1 MAVGCPPP
9 AVRVEVLGPL
19 RLLVD
24 GTGVDVPGPKRRAV
38 LALLALSEGRI
49 VTVDRLVDA
58 LWPSQVPDSGRQ
70 ALHNH
75 VSRLRGH
82 LGAASDRLETR
93 HDGYRL
99 VLGDGELDL
108 AQARALLEAARHDG
122 TGGYDLLRQA
132 HELWR
137 GPVLADLTGVE
148 PIAAAVEDCAR
159 LRQDVTD
166 ALVAQAIATGRAEQV
181 LNLAAASSAADPLR
195 EPAVL
200 LLMRALAATGQAP
213 RALHTAREYRRRLI
227 DETGLDPS
235 PALDATEHDILTGTP
250 PAPQTP
256 APVAPPSTAQTPRTP
271 PPPPADSTAGP
282 VPHPWE
288 PATAPRETS
297 ATAQPDAPAPS
308 GPPAPPASTAPGDAP
323 CRAATRLIGREPQ
336 LRTLRE
342 LLAAERLVTLVGP
355 GGVGKTRLALEV
367 ARQDGAAIVLR
378 LAPVTDSAAL
388 AHALATALNLKVDR
402 GDVLSACL
410 AVLADRPGLL
420 VVDNC
425 EHLLD
430 GVRDAVDTILA
441 GCPGTTLLATSREP
455 LGLPAE
461 HLFRLAPLALPQPG
475 EDPAQVPSS
484 ALFLDR
490 ARRVRP
496 GPPPTE
502 EELRTVAGIVHRLDG
517 MPLAIELAAGR
528 LSTFSL
534 NDLNRRLER
543 SLDLLAGG
551 TPSADRRHRT
561 LRATLEW
568 SYRLLTAD
576 EQRLFRHLAVFP
588 DGVDLDTAEQI
599 ADGLGLDSDPGA
611 VLARLVD
618 ASMVEASFEGTTR
631 YRMLQTLR
639 AFALDRLSA
648 SGEDDAAARGLLAW
662 ARRLTAWIG
671 TTLDSRGES
680 EADGTLRRELPNLRA
695 AWRLARARG
704 AVDDA
709 AAVVTALYDAVA
721 YRDLVEIR
729 DWAVELAADDALD
742 GHPLAGEVLGTAA
755 EATYH
760 RGDYRG
766 GGPAGPRRTGGT
778 GPHDRGVALPLGP
791 LGGRSGPGSLRRG
804 GRALPRRS
812 RAQRSAPGEP
822 GDRRPRHRLRG
833 RHGRGAASERAGA
846 GWGGFALDAG
856 VGRLRRRGDRQPVG
870 PQRVRRGAVRT
881 RRRTGPCRGGDVPR
895 RGRDGGTVVA
905 ACPYGP
911 GPRGS
916 GRLSRGHRLLRP
928 QRQLDPSVGH
938 TAQSRRT
945 AAPARRRRTGGADRN
960 GGRPRPRRACRGGPR
975 ERRPRPW
982 RRRPAGRGRGAG
994 RPGPACLRPGR
1005 GAGRGPAGDRAEPL
1019 PDRAAVRRRRP
1030 GRRPDRSCG
1039 RGGCRRL
1046 LTVVVRRPGGRA

>member
-766 GGPAGPRRTGGT
+766 ADLLARAGLEGPARTTGAWHCLSVLSVADLARGAYDEVVEHSLAALALSGPHRENLGIAALAIAYAGDTDEARRLNEQGLAGAVSPSMLAWGAYVAGEIDSLSGRSESAEERYVRAVELARAAGATFLVGVATVGLLSLRARTGRVREALGGYREVIDYFARNGNWTHLWVTLRNLAGLLRRLGDDEPAALIETAAGRAPDAPAVEGPGNAAPGPGGAGPRG
-778 GPHDRGVALPLGP
+778 
-791 LGGRSGPGSLRRG
+791 
-804 GRALPRRS
+804 
-812 RAQRSAPGEP
+812 
-822 GDRRPRHRLRG
+822 
-833 RHGRGAASERAGA
+833 GAAA
-846 GWGGFALDAG
+846 
-856 VGRLRRRGDRQPVG
+856 P
-870 PQRVRRGAVRT
+870 
-881 RRRTGPCRGGDVPR
+881 DVP
-895 RGRDGGTVVA
+895 A
-905 ACPYGP
+905 PPA
-911 GPRGS
+911 S
-916 GRLSRGHRLLRP
+916 G
-928 QRQLDPSVGH
+928 
-938 TAQSRRT
+938 
-945 AAPARRRRTGGADRN
+945 
-960 GGRPRPRRACRGGPR
+960 
-975 ERRPRPW
+975 
-982 RRRPAGRGRGAG
+982 
-994 RPGPACLRPGR
+994 
-1005 GAGRGPAGDRAEPL
+1005 
-1019 PDRAAVRRRRP
+1019 RAAVLDAARRAIERNLSRTARP
-1030 GRRPDRSCG
+1030 
-1039 RGGCRRL
+1039 
-1046 LTVVVRRPGGRA
+1046 

>member
-99 VLGDGELDL
+99 VLGDGGLDL
-108 AQARALLEAARHDG
+108 AQARALLEAAQHDG

-181 LNLAAASSAADPLR
+181 LSLAAASSAADPLR

-235 PALDATEHDILTGTP
+235 PALDATEHDILTGTA
-250 PAPQTP
+250 PAPQTSP
-256 APVAPPSTAQTPRTP
+256 PVPSPPSAAQTPRTRP
-271 PPPPADSTAGP
+271 SPPAGSTAGP
-282 VPHPWE
+282 VPHPGD
-288 PATAPRETS
+288 PATAPAETI
-297 ATAQPDAPAPS
+297 ATTQPDAPAAS
-308 GPPAPPASTAPGDAP
+308 GSPAAPATMAPGGAP
-323 CRAATRLIGREPQ
+323 RATTLLIGREPQ
-336 LRTLRE
+336 LRDLRE

-367 ARQDGAAIVLR
+367 ARQDGAATVLR

-388 AHALATALNLKVDR
+388 AHALATALNLRVDR

-410 AVLADRPGLL
+410 AVLADHPGLL

-430 GVRDAVDTILA
+430 AVRDAVDTILA

-461 HLFRLAPLALPQPG
+461 HLFRLAPLALPRPG

-502 EELRTVAGIVHRLDG
+502 EELRTVAGIVRRLDG

-534 NDLNRRLER
+534 DDLNRRLER

-551 TPSADRRHRT
+551 TPSPDRRHRT

-618 ASMVEASFEGTTR
+618 ASMIEASFEGTTR

-662 ARRLTAWIG
+662 ARGLTAWVG
-671 TTLDSRGES
+671 TTLDSRRES

-709 AAVVTALYDAVA
+709 AAVITALYDAVA

-729 DWAVELAADDALD
+729 DWAVELATDDALD

-766 GGPAGPRRTGGT
+766 ADLLARAGLEGPAGTTGAWHCLSVLSVADLARGAYDEVVEHSLAALALSGPHRENLGIAALATAYAGDTDEARRLNEQGLAGAVSPSMQAWGAYVAGEIDSLAGRSEAAEERYVRAVELARAAGATFLVGVATVGLLSLRARTG
-778 GPHDRGVALPLGP
+778 RVREA
-791 LGGRSGPGSLRRG
+791 LGGYREVIDYFARNGNWTHLWVTLRNLAGLLRRLGDGEPAALIEAAADRAPDAPAVEGPGN
-804 GRALPRRS
+804 A
-812 RAQRSAPGEP
+812 APGPE
-822 GDRRPRHRLRG
+822 
-833 RHGRGAASERAGA
+833 GA
-846 GWGGFALDAG
+846 
-856 VGRLRRRGDRQPVG
+856 
-870 PQRVRRGAVRT
+870 
-881 RRRTGPCRGGDVPR
+881 
-895 RGRDGGTVVA
+895 
-905 ACPYGP
+905 
-911 GPRGS
+911 GPRG
-916 GRLSRGHRLLRP
+916 GAVAP
-928 QRQLDPSVGH
+928 DVP
-938 TAQSRRT
+938 APP
-945 AAPARRRRTGGADRN
+945 AAG
-960 GGRPRPRRACRGGPR
+960 
-975 ERRPRPW
+975 
-982 RRRPAGRGRGAG
+982 
-994 RPGPACLRPGR
+994 
-1005 GAGRGPAGDRAEPL
+1005 
-1019 PDRAAVRRRRP
+1019 RAAVLDAARRAIERNLSRTA
-1030 GRRPDRSCG
+1030 
-1039 RGGCRRL
+1039 RL
-1046 LTVVVRRPGGRA
+1046 

>member
-9 AVRVEVLGPL
+9 SVRVELLGPL

-38 LALLALSEGRI
+38 LALLALAESRT

-58 LWPSQVPDSGRQ
+58 LWPSRVPDSGRQ

-108 AQARALLEAARHDG
+108 AQARALFAAAQHDG
-122 TGGYDLLRQA
+122 RGGYALLRQA

-137 GPVLADLTGVE
+137 GPVLADLTDVG
-148 PIAAAVEDCAR
+148 PIAAAVEECAR

-166 ALVAQAIATGRAEQV
+166 ALIARAVAAGRAEEV
-181 LNLAAASSAADPLR
+181 VGLAAASWAADPLR

-213 RALHTAREYRRRLI
+213 RALQTAREYRRRLI

-235 PALDATEHDILTGTP
+235 PALDVTEHDILTGAVPLAETAHP
-250 PAPQTP
+250 QETAPLAETP
-256 APVAPPSTAQTPRTP
+256 AP
-271 PPPPADSTAGP
+271 
-282 VPHPWE
+282 
-288 PATAPRETS
+288 ET
-297 ATAQPDAPAPS
+297 
-308 GPPAPPASTAPGDAP
+308 PAPPPTPRAAPPATVDAP
-323 CRAATRLIGREPQ
+323 SRPARQTGEPVGAPERPDSQPRPGRSVPPGSSAAPASPGRAVIPLIGREPQ
-336 LRTLRE
+336 LRALRE
-342 LLAAERLVTLVGP
+342 LLATERLVTLVGP

-367 ARQDGAAIVLR
+367 ARQNGAVAVLR

-410 AVLADRPGLL
+410 AVLADHPGLL

-430 GVRDAVDTILA
+430 GVRDAVDTILTA
-441 GCPGTTLLATSREP
+441 CPGTTLLATSREP
-455 LGLPAE
+455 LGLPVE
-461 HLFRLAPLALPQPG
+461 HLYRLAPLTLPRPG
-475 EDPAQVPSS
+475 DDPAQVPSS
-484 ALFLDR
+484 ALFLER

-496 GPPPTE
+496 GPPPSE
-502 EELRTVAGIVHRLDG
+502 EDLRTVAGIVRRLDG

-534 NDLNRRLER
+534 TDLQRRLER

-551 TPSADRRHRT
+551 TSSADRRHRT

-568 SYRLLTAD
+568 SYELLTPD

-588 DGVDLDTAEQI
+588 DGVDPDTAERV
-599 ADGLGLDSDPGA
+599 ADDLGLGGDPGA
-611 VLARLVD
+611 ALARLVD
-618 ASMVEASFEGTTR
+618 ASMIEASFEGATR

-639 AFALDRLSA
+639 AFALDRLA
-648 SGEDDAAARGLLAW
+648 AAGEDGAAAGRLLAW
-662 ARRLTAWIG
+662 ARTLTAWIG
-671 TTLDSRGES
+671 RTLDSGGES
-680 EADGTLRRELPNLRA
+680 EADNALRRELPNLRA

-709 AAVVTALYDAVA
+709 AAVVTALYDAVT

-742 GHPLAGEVLGTAA
+742 GHPLAGEVFGTAA

-760 RGDYRG
+760 RGEYRR
-766 GGPAGPRRTGGT
+766 ADLLARTGLERTTGT
-778 GPHDRGVALPLGP
+778 TGTWRCLSVLSVADL
-791 LGGRSGPGSLRRG
+791 
-804 GRALPRRS
+804 A
-812 RAQRSAPGEP
+812 
-822 GDRRPRHRLRG
+822 
-833 RHGRGAASERAGA
+833 RGAYEDVVEHSLA
-846 GWGGFALDAG
+846 ALA
-856 VGRLRRRGDRQPVG
+856 LVG
-870 PQRVRRGAVRT
+870 PQRENLGIAALATAYAGDLDQARHLNERGLAGAVSPSMQAWGAYVAGEIDSLAGHNDAAEERYVRAVELARASGAT
-881 RRRTGPCRGGDVPR
+881 FLVGVATVGLLSLRARTGRVHEALGGYREVIDYFARNGNWTHLWVTLR
-895 RGRDGGTVVA
+895 NLAG
-905 ACPYGP
+905 
-911 GPRGS
+911 
-916 GRLSRGHRLLRP
+916 LLR
-928 QRQLDPSVGH
+928 RLGDEE
-938 TAQSRRT
+938 T
-945 AAPARRRRTGGADRN
+945 AALIETAADGAPDAPAVEDA
-960 GGRPRPRRACRGGPR
+960 GRPAAHPGDGGPR
-975 ERRPRPW
+975 EGPVTPGI
-982 RRRPAGRGRGAG
+982 PLRGA
-994 RPGPACLRPGR
+994 PAVG
-1005 GAGRGPAGDRAEPL
+1005 
-1019 PDRAAVRRRRP
+1019 RAAVLDAARGAIERNLSGAARP
-1030 GRRPDRSCG
+1030 
-1039 RGGCRRL
+1039 
-1046 LTVVVRRPGGRA
+1046 

>member
-99 VLGDGELDL
+99 VLGDGGLDL
-108 AQARALLEAARHDG
+108 AQARALFEAAQHDG

-148 PIAAAVEDCAR
+148 AIAAAVEDCAR

-166 ALVAQAIATGRAEQV
+166 ALVAQAVAAGRAEQV
-181 LNLAAASSAADPLR
+181 LGLAAASSAADPLR

-235 PALDATEHDILTGTP
+235 PALDATEHDILTGAAPAPQPPP
-250 PAPQTP
+250 PAPVRPSSARTP
-256 APVAPPSTAQTPRTP
+256 APVAPPSTAQPPGMGP
-271 PPPPADSTAGP
+271 PPPGDSAAGP
-282 VPHPWE
+282 VPHPGE
-288 PATAPRETS
+288 PATVPTEAG

-308 GPPAPPASTAPGDAP
+308 SSPAPSTSPVRSDASCPV
-323 CRAATRLIGREPQ
+323 ATRLIGREPQ
-336 LRTLRE
+336 LRALRE

-367 ARQDGAAIVLR
+367 ARQDGAAAVLR

-410 AVLADRPGLL
+410 AVLADHPGLL

-441 GCPGTTLLATSREP
+441 ACPGTTLLATSREP

-461 HLFRLAPLALPQPG
+461 HLSRLAPLALPRPG

-496 GPPPTE
+496 GPPPSE
-502 EELRTVAGIVHRLDG
+502 EELRTVAGIVRRLDG

-534 NDLNRRLER
+534 DDLNRRLER

-568 SYRLLTAD
+568 SYRLLTED

-618 ASMVEASFEGTTR
+618 ASMIEASFEGTTR

-671 TTLDSRGES
+671 ATLDSRAES

-729 DWAVELAADDALD
+729 DWAVELAADGALD

-766 GGPAGPRRTGGT
+766 ADRLARAGLAGPAGTTGAWHCLSVLSVADLARGAYEEVVEHSLAALALSGPHRENLGIAALALAYAGDPDEARRLNEQGLAGAVSPSMLAWGAYVAGEIDSLTGRGEAAEEQYVRAVELARAAGATFLVGVATVGLLSLRARTGRVREALGGYREVIDYFARNGNWTHLWATLRNLAGLLRRLGDGEPAALIETAADRAPDAPAVEGSGTTAPGTEGT
-778 GPHDRGVALPLGP
+778 GPRDEAVASVVP
-791 LGGRSGPGSLRRG
+791 
-804 GRALPRRS
+804 
-812 RAQRSAPGEP
+812 APP
-822 GDRRPRHRLRG
+822 
-833 RHGRGAASERAGA
+833 AAG
-846 GWGGFALDAG
+846 
-856 VGRLRRRGDRQPVG
+856 
-870 PQRVRRGAVRT
+870 
-881 RRRTGPCRGGDVPR
+881 
-895 RGRDGGTVVA
+895 
-905 ACPYGP
+905 
-911 GPRGS
+911 
-916 GRLSRGHRLLRP
+916 
-928 QRQLDPSVGH
+928 
-938 TAQSRRT
+938 
-945 AAPARRRRTGGADRN
+945 
-960 GGRPRPRRACRGGPR
+960 
-975 ERRPRPW
+975 
-982 RRRPAGRGRGAG
+982 
-994 RPGPACLRPGR
+994 
-1005 GAGRGPAGDRAEPL
+1005 
-1019 PDRAAVRRRRP
+1019 RAAVLDAARRAIERNLSRTARP
-1030 GRRPDRSCG
+1030 
-1039 RGGCRRL
+1039 
-1046 LTVVVRRPGGRA
+1046 

>member
-1 MAVGCPPP
+1 MAVGYPPP

-24 GTGVDVPGPKRRAV
+24 GTGVEVPGPKRRAV
-38 LALLALSEGRI
+38 LALLALSEGRV
-49 VTVDRLVDA
+49 VTVERLVDA
-58 LWPSQVPDSGRQ
+58 LWPSQVPGSGRQ

-93 HDGYRL
+93 YDGYRL
-99 VLGDGELDL
+99 VLGDGGLDL
-108 AQARALLEAARHDG
+108 AQARALLDAAQHDG

-181 LNLAAASSAADPLR
+181 LSLAAASSAADPLR

-213 RALHTAREYRRRLI
+213 LALHTAREYRRRLI

-235 PALDATEHDILTGTP
+235 PALDATEHDILTGTA

-256 APVAPPSTAQTPRTP
+256 PPVPSPPSAAQTPRTP

-282 VPHPWE
+282 VPDPGE
-288 PATAPRETS
+288 PATAPTES
-297 ATAQPDAPAPS
+297 GATAQPGAPAANGS
-308 GPPAPPASTAPGDAP
+308 PAPHATVAPGDAA
-323 CRAATRLIGREPQ
+323 CRAATRLIGRAPQ
-336 LRTLRE
+336 LRALRE

-367 ARQDGAAIVLR
+367 ARQDGSATVLR

-388 AHALATALNLKVDR
+388 AHALATALNLRVDR

-410 AVLADRPGLL
+410 AVLADHPGLL

-430 GVRDAVDTILA
+430 GVRDAVDAILA

-461 HLFRLAPLALPQPG
+461 HLSRLAPLALPRPG

-534 NDLNRRLER
+534 DDLNHRLER

-599 ADGLGLDSDPGA
+599 ADGLGLGSDPGA

-618 ASMVEASFEGTTR
+618 ASMIEASFEGTTR

-671 TTLDSRGES
+671 TTLDSPGES

-695 AWRLARARG
+695 AWRLARGRG

-729 DWAVELAADDALD
+729 DWAVELAADDALG
-742 GHPLAGEVLGTAA
+742 GHPLAGAVLGTAA

-766 GGPAGPRRTGGT
+766 ADLLARAGLEGPAGTTGEWHCLSVLSVADLARGAYDEVVEHSLAALALSGPHRENLGIAALAVAYAGDTDEARRLNEQGLAGAVSPSMLAWGAYVAGEIDSLAGRGEAAEEQYVRAVELARAAGATFLVGVATVGLLSLRARTG
-778 GPHDRGVALPLGP
+778 RVREA
-791 LGGRSGPGSLRRG
+791 LGGYREVIDYFARNGNWTHLWVTLRNLAGLLRRLGDDEPAALIETAAGRAPDAPAVDGPGNT
-804 GRALPRRS
+804 
-812 RAQRSAPGEP
+812 APGP
-822 GDRRPRHRLRG
+822 G
-833 RHGRGAASERAGA
+833 GA
-846 GWGGFALDAG
+846 
-856 VGRLRRRGDRQPVG
+856 
-870 PQRVRRGAVRT
+870 
-881 RRRTGPCRGGDVPR
+881 
-895 RGRDGGTVVA
+895 
-905 ACPYGP
+905 
-911 GPRGS
+911 GPRG
-916 GRLSRGHRLLRP
+916 G
-928 QRQLDPSVGH
+928 
-938 TAQSRRT
+938 A
-945 AAPARRRRTGGADRN
+945 AAPDV
-960 GGRPRPRRACRGGPR
+960 
-975 ERRPRPW
+975 
-982 RRRPAGRGRGAG
+982 PA
-994 RPGPACLRPGR
+994 PPASG
-1005 GAGRGPAGDRAEPL
+1005 
-1019 PDRAAVRRRRP
+1019 RAAVLDAARRAIERNLSRTA
-1030 GRRPDRSCG
+1030 
-1039 RGGCRRL
+1039 RL
-1046 LTVVVRRPGGRA
+1046 